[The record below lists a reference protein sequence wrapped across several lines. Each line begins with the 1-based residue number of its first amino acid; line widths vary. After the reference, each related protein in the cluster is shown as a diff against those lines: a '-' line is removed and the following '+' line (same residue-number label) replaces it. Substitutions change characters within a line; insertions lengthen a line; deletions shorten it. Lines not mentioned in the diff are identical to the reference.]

1 MLASNSQFETELKK
15 RLAEEID
22 RLKVNLAQG
31 LAVKSYD
38 EYRHLVGQI
47 FAFERVANEYCD
59 EVQTA
64 INKR

>member
-1 MLASNSQFETELKK
+1 MLASNSQFEIELKK
-15 RLAEEID
+15 RISLEID
-22 RLKVNLAQG
+22 HLTENLAQG
-31 LAVKSYD
+31 MAVKNYD

-47 FAFERVANEYCD
+47 FALGRVNEYCD